1 VPRFAPALGV
11 LLALVAAGVAAQEP
25 RSAAAG
31 ECPDGRISYVLL
43 DNNSI
48 FDTSDPELDARFLWA
63 YRAANA
69 LHLRTRPWVIRREL
83 LFRSG
88 DCFDPFLLAES
99 ERLLR
104 AYPFLARVDI
114 HALPQADGS
123 RHVIVDTHDDW
134 STRVDVRLRVDRELR
149 FEGIRLSEL
158 NFLGMGQAVGVF
170 FYERDVTRD
179 YGLTY
184 WTPQIGRT
192 RWDLAASVGHTRAGD
207 FVRQQVGYPFV
218 GEIGLWAG
226 RQSFDYDEQ
235 YFDYIVEDDEQNLS
249 PHGLLPLRER
259 LLETSILRR
268 FGERGRTRLLGLGL
282 SYHQLR
288 HFGPVE
294 IAPEG
299 DFDNRVPA
307 DSVTAR
313 LIQAQMTEREAARV
327 HALLGLRSVRWVERQ
342 GFDSMRSDEDIRLGF
357 EAGVALGRSITA
369 LGDNDMTL
377 ATLLY
382 GAFQARSALVIARA
396 RTDALRAL
404 GTTGSLPR
412 WQDVNADGELFA
424 YVRGAGWQHHTL
436 LVRMAA
442 AGAWNTVTPFQLTLG
457 GERGVRGYDLE
468 RYPGGRRVVFT
479 LEDRIYTGWP
489 LRDVMDAGFT
499 LFADAGRIWPGDAP
513 FGLDSSWRASAGAG
527 LRIGFPA
534 DSRTTFRL
542 DFAWPIERGARL
554 GDFQIRMSA
563 GELIGIG
570 SANGDLQF
578 RRSRQ
583 EGVAADLFRF
593 ARPGS

>member
-1 VPRFAPALGV
+1 VPRFAPVAGLV
-11 LLALVAAGVAAQEP
+11 LAVGA
-25 RSAAAG
+25 AAAG
-31 ECPDGRISYVLL
+31 AQEAVRSSGPCPDGRISYVLL

-48 FDTSDPELDARFLWA
+48 FDTSDPELDSRFLWA

-88 DCFDPFLLAES
+88 DCYDPFLLAES

-104 AYPFLARVDI
+104 AYTFLARVDI
-114 HALPQADGS
+114 HAIPQADGS
-123 RHVIVDTHDDW
+123 KHVIVDTHDDW
-134 STRVDVRLRVDRELR
+134 STRIDIRLRVERELR

-192 RWDLAASVGHTRAGD
+192 RWDFAASAGHTRAGD
-207 FVRQQVGYPFV
+207 FVRQQIGYPFL
-218 GEIGLWAG
+218 GEIGRWAG
-226 RQSFDYDEQ
+226 RQTFDYDEQ
-235 YFDYIVEDDEQNLS
+235 YFDYIVLDDARNLS
-249 PHGLLPLRER
+249 PHALVPVRER
-259 LLETSILRR
+259 VLEASVLRR
-268 FGERGRTRLLGLGL
+268 FGERGRTRLLGLGV
-282 SYHQLR
+282 SYQQLR
-288 HFGPVE
+288 HLGPAEV
-294 IAPEG
+294 APEG
-299 DFDNRVPA
+299 EFDNRVPA
-307 DSVTAR
+307 DSLTATALR
-313 LIQAQMTEREAARV
+313 AQGTQREAARI
-327 HALLGLRSVRWVERQ
+327 HALLGLRGVRWIERQ
-342 GFDSMRSDEDIRLGF
+342 GFDSMKSDEDIRLGY
-357 EAGVALGRSITA
+357 EAGLALGRSIPA
-369 LGDNDMTL
+369 LGDNDMTV

-382 GAFQARSALVIARA
+382 GAFHAGAAVVIARA
-396 RTDALRAL
+396 RSDALRML
-404 GTTGSLPR
+404 GATRGLPR
-412 WQDVNADGELFA
+412 WQDVSADAELFA
-424 YVRGAGWQHHTL
+424 YVRGAAWQHHTVL
-436 LVRMAA
+436 LRMAA
-442 AGAWNTVTPFQLTLG
+442 AGAWHTVTPFQLTLG

-468 RYPGGRRVVFT
+468 RYPGGRRVVLT
-479 LEDRIYTGWP
+479 VEDRIYTGWP

-499 LFADAGRIWPGDAP
+499 VFADAGRIWSGDAP
-513 FGLDSSWRASAGAG
+513 FGLDSGWRASAGAG

-542 DFAWPIERGARL
+542 DFAWPIERGTRL

-570 SANGDLQF
+570 SANSDLQF